1 MQSLNRNGNF
11 RRKEGSQKFVQ
22 SKSNNKEQKK
32 QTSWMFISRKRMS
45 GIIKQLFGLGQ
56 IHYEKYWACGKNIG
70 LGFASSNIFPA
81 RPIFC
86 IVDSTSSNNCL
97 IRPFI
102 PPRFIFSERHWLKR
116 VTWGLNISRIL
127 PQTQHKVNKAI
138 MKSCH
143 CSEDANKWLTSMP
156 SNYKLIFL

>member
-11 RRKEGSQKFVQ
+11 RQKEGSQKFVQ

-97 IRPFI
+97 LVSRKTICNH
-102 PPRFIFSERHWLKR
+102 RFWQRISTLRLF
-116 VTWGLNISRIL
+116 TYGLCI
-127 PQTQHKVNKAI
+127 
-138 MKSCH
+138 
-143 CSEDANKWLTSMP
+143 
-156 SNYKLIFL
+156 